1 VQIQPDAPVAP
12 IASGAARPG
21 AGAELQFTAL
31 QQFAAVG
38 FAGTSLQQ
46 IAASAG
52 YSKSSVLYHF
62 ASKEALLG
70 EVLTPAIARL
80 EAILG
85 GFTSTSEDAASRRQF
100 VEDFVDFLL
109 QYRLEVHVLINQAQ
123 SLRGV
128 AVIDRARALIVHLGD
143 ALCDEHATTID
154 RMRFGVALGGAAY
167 SLVAGLTFFD
177 EDITP
182 SDDLRP
188 ALIIILSELLAP
200 VAVRSTQPR
209 K

>member
-1 VQIQPDAPVAP
+1 VQIQPDAPVVP
-12 IASGAARPG
+12 IAPGAARPG
-21 AGAELQFTAL
+21 AGAELSQMAL

-62 ASKEALLG
+62 ASKEALLA
-70 EVLTPAIARL
+70 EVLTPAIERL

-85 GFTSTSEDAASRRQF
+85 GFLTTSEDEASRRRF

-109 QYRLEVHVLINQAQ
+109 KHRLEVHVLINQAQ
-123 SLRGV
+123 SLKGIP
-128 AVIDRARALIVHLGD
+128 VIDRARALIVCLGD
-143 ALCDEHATTID
+143 ALCHEHATTID

-177 EDITP
+177 EDVTP
-182 SDDLRP
+182 ADDVRP
-188 ALIIILSELLAP
+188 ALIVILTELLAP
-200 VAVRSTQPR
+200 VAVRTSQPR